1 MKNVGKECNLQMLRN
16 ICPEPNGVFLEVGN
30 MTTSTT
36 LWGRSFVY
44 LQFAGDFR
52 IFFIIASI
60 SGRWTHFDEHIFQ
73 MGWFNHQPDNICVFS
88 QGGVL
93 SS

>member
-30 MTTSTT
+30 MTTDTT

-44 LQFAGDFR
+44 LQL
-52 IFFIIASI
+52 
-60 SGRWTHFDEHIFQ
+60 
-73 MGWFNHQPDNICVFS
+73 
-88 QGGVL
+88 GGGFE
-93 SS
+93 